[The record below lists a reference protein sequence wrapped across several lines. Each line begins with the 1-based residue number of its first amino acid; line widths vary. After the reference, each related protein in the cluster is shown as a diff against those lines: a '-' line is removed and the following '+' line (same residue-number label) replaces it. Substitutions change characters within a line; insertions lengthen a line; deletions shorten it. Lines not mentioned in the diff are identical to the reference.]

1 MNRTRAP
8 LVRIVFV
15 LISLLIVAI
24 ACDVPTPTPTP
35 TPTPLPP
42 QPPKVIRRIPER
54 GQEQELEAPIAITF
68 DQPMDQPSA
77 EAALDISPQ
86 IAGTF
91 SWQDNTLSFTPTGP
105 GFARAATY
113 RVTLSAQTRSAAG
126 LPLQDTFVFD
136 FQTLG
141 YLEVTS
147 VQPAPG
153 TEDVVS
159 DASVTVMFNRPVVP
173 LSAISQPD
181 LLQPIGFSPPV
192 AGEGTW
198 LNTSIYTFKA
208 TPGFT
213 PGTTYQAVVEAGQLA
228 EIPNAV
234 LPETY
239 AWRFTTQLP
248 KVVGVETSDPESYI
262 GPSPTIS
269 ITFNMPMDHISVEQR
284 FALLPEIGGP
294 PARGEFHWD
303 AETMSFRPLIP
314 LALDTAYAATVAEG
328 AHASTGGEGMEDDF
342 RWSFRTIQ
350 PPRLLRTWPA
360 DGQKDA
366 DSYTSLQVT
375 FSSPMNRDSFLANLT
390 ILPQPTDVYT
400 TWVDSDAEVYISF
413 GARPSTTYTFTFSA
427 GMEGR
432 YGHKLDRPHRVS
444 FTTEALSPSIYL
456 PPGRVGTYS
465 AYTTTAVYLQ
475 HVNVSELN
483 LSLYRLDRAD
493 FVLLNG
499 RDWWERWQKFQP
511 GPENLIRQ
519 WTDPVNPKLNEYL
532 ASAVPLAKDGKS
544 ALRPGFYYVE
554 VQAPGVREAMRHILV
569 VSQANVTLKIT
580 QSEALVWVTDLAS
593 GQPAPGLDV
602 AVIGSAGRV
611 LASGRT
617 DNDGVFVS
625 KLTPANERDPWAPI
639 LAIAGPDD
647 SPSASSTAW
656 SEGIAPWQFGL
667 PSEPYLDPYRVYV
680 YTDRTIY
687 RPGQT
692 VYFKGVLRGD
702 DDGRYSLPSDV
713 KTMQVAVRD
722 DKGKELFLSNLPLN
736 DMGTLHGEFR
746 LSDDAS
752 LGFYDLS
759 AQVGERTFGT
769 GFRVAEYR
777 KPEFVVTVSMD
788 REEYVQGDEI
798 TAQVAAS
805 YYFGGPVADAAVTWR
820 LMSQDHYFTWPENTD
835 SPPALG
841 QRYYD
846 FYDADYESRG
856 EQTVYG
862 ELVTASQ
869 GTTDAAGMFTFK
881 LPADIAT
888 RKNSQVFTLEA
899 SITDPSNQEV
909 SGRSSAIVHKGL
921 FYIGLAPQEYI
932 GTVGTESR
940 VDVLTVDAKG
950 APVSNVP
957 MTIVFLELEWYNV
970 QQQADDGRFYWR
982 WKLEETPVYTTTVT
996 TDAAGTAI
1004 AAFTPEEGGSYRV
1017 RAFARD
1023 RRENEIRSSTY
1034 LWISSRTFVSWRQ
1047 ENNDR
1052 VELVTDKR
1060 SYKPG
1065 ETARLLIPSPFQG
1078 QVKALLTVERGH
1090 IFSHRALTLQSNSD
1104 QLEIP
1109 IVSEYAPN
1117 SYASI
1122 VIIKGTDRSNPIPS
1136 YRVGYVNLDVS
1147 AQEKELTIQ
1156 IAPDRTTSYQ
1166 PSSKATFDV
1175 RATDFEGRGV
1185 EAELSLQLVDLSVL
1199 ALTSGA
1205 QGTMLDHFYRERGL
1219 GVRTGATLAISVDRY
1234 RQQAQPPAGKGGAG
1248 AQLDSDVIRKRF
1260 LDTAY
1265 WNAEVRTDAQG
1276 EARVTVDLP
1285 DNLTTWRASAK
1296 AVTADT
1302 LVGDGVADIVTTKDL
1317 IVRSVAPRFFV
1328 LGDQVQL
1335 GAIVHNNTAEI
1346 LTVDVSLDGAGITL
1360 EDGPQRVE
1368 IAAHGNQTVKWQA
1381 KVTAAGSA
1389 VLTWRAASGRLS
1401 DALQLTLPAYHYST
1415 PEVVATA
1422 GQVSSGQPRVETVI
1436 LADRLDPSQGELTV
1450 QLDPSVAASMRDGLK
1465 YLEEYPYD
1473 CIEQTVSRFLPNVI
1487 TYRALKK
1494 LGVTNEQLEA
1504 ALPQQVSVGLQRIY
1518 ALQHYDGGW
1527 GWWLADDSNPF
1538 ISAYVLLGVSEAA
1551 RAGFAVDSDVMA
1563 RAAAYLQGVLDSPNA
1578 SGTYHS
1584 NTRAFI
1590 LYVLAEYGQGDLG
1603 RTVALYE
1610 KRESLD
1616 IYGKAFLLMA
1626 LRTLEPEEERQV
1638 KTLLSDL
1645 TSAAI
1650 LSATGAHWEEEETDY
1665 WTMNTN
1671 TRSTAMIL
1679 EALVR
1684 ADPENALIPN
1694 VVRWLMTARKGGHW
1708 ETTQETAWSIMALT
1722 DFMVATGE
1730 LQGDYDY
1737 QVTLNGSSLGQGTVT
1752 VQDVDRTRRL
1762 VIAVQDLLRD
1772 EINYILLERLAPRAQ
1787 QTGEGQLYYSLHLR
1801 YYLPAEDV
1809 AALNRGIVVSRQYA
1823 LLDAPEMPIDTAK
1836 VGDVI
1841 RVKLTIIA
1849 PNDLHY
1855 LVVEDPLPAG
1865 CEALDL
1871 SLKTTSAAYQ
1881 DPQLTRQNGRP
1892 PYWWYFAESELRDEK
1907 AVLFA
1912 TYLGKG
1918 TYEYTYLIRSSIP
1931 GRFLAMPTLAYE
1943 MYFPDVFGRSDGG
1956 VFTIAD

>member
-1 MNRTRAP
+1 MNRIRAP
-8 LVRIVFV
+8 LVHILLV
-15 LISLLIVAI
+15 LISLLILAI
-24 ACDVPTPTPTP
+24 ACDAPRPTPTP

-42 QPPKVIRRIPER
+42 QPPKVIHRLPER
-54 GQEQELEAPIAITF
+54 GQEQELEGPIAITF
-68 DQPMDQPSA
+68 DQLMDQPSA
-77 EAALDISPQ
+77 EAAWSISPPV
-86 IAGTF
+86 AGTL

-113 RVTLSAQTRSAAG
+113 RVTLGAGTRSAAG
-126 LPLQDTFVFD
+126 LPLQDGFTFD

-153 TEDVVS
+153 TEDVAS
-159 DASVTVMFNRPVVP
+159 DALVTVMFNRPVVP
-173 LSAISQPD
+173 LSAISQPG
-181 LLQPIGFSPPV
+181 LPLPLRFSPSI
-192 AGEGTW
+192 AGQGEW

-213 PGTTYQAVVEAGQLA
+213 PGTTYQASVEAGQLA
-228 EIPNAV
+228 EIANAV
-234 LPETY
+234 LQETY
-239 AWRFTTQLP
+239 AWEFTTELP

-269 ITFNMPMDHISVEQR
+269 FTFNMPMDHASVEQQ
-284 FALLPEIGGP
+284 FELFSEQSGLGVP
-294 PARGEFHWD
+294 GEFHWD
-303 AETMSFRPLIP
+303 AETLTFRPSFP
-314 LALDTAYAATVAEG
+314 LALDTAYLAIVHAG
-328 AHASTGGEGMEDDF
+328 ARASTGGEGMEDDS

-350 PPRLLRTWPA
+350 TPRLLRTWPA

-375 FSSPMNRDSFLANLT
+375 FSSPMNRDSLLPNLT
-390 ILPQPTDVYT
+390 ILPQPTEVYT

-413 GARPSTTYTFTFSA
+413 GARPSTTYTFTFGA
-427 GMEGR
+427 DMEGR

-465 AYTTTAVYLQ
+465 AYTATVVYVQ

-483 LSLYRLDRAD
+483 LGIYRLDRAD

-511 GPENLIRQ
+511 STENLIRQ
-519 WTDPVNPKLNEYL
+519 WTARVDSELNEYL
-532 ASAVPLAKDGKS
+532 ASAVPLAQDGKS

-554 VQAPGVREAMRHILV
+554 VQAPGVREVMRHMLV

-602 AVIGSAGRV
+602 AVFGSAGKV

-617 DNDGVFVS
+617 DNDGVFFS
-625 KLTPANERDPWAPI
+625 KLTPNSERDPWAPI

-647 SPSASSTAW
+647 SPSVSSTDW

-667 PSEPYLDPYRVYV
+667 PSEPYLDPYRVYF

-692 VYFKGVLRGD
+692 IYFKGVLRGD
-702 DDGRYSLPSDV
+702 DDGRYSLPSGV

-722 DKGKELFLSNLPLN
+722 DEGKELFLSDLPLN
-736 DMGTLHGEFR
+736 DVGTLHGEFK
-746 LSDDAS
+746 LSDEAS

-777 KPEFVVTVSMD
+777 KPEFVVTVSID

-798 TAQVAAS
+798 TGQVAAS

-820 LMSQDHYFTWPENTD
+820 LMSQDHYFTWPENAD
-835 SPPALG
+835 IPSALR

-862 ELVTASQ
+862 ELVTTGQ

-881 LPADIAT
+881 LPADITT

-932 GTVGTESR
+932 GTVGTESK
-940 VDVLTVDAKG
+940 VDVITVDPKG
-950 APVSNVP
+950 ETVSNVAV
-957 MTIVFLELEWYNV
+957 TIVFLELDWYNV

-982 WKLEETPVYTTTVT
+982 WKLEETPVHTTTVS

-1004 AAFTPEEGGSYRV
+1004 AAFRPEEGGSYRV

-1023 RRENEIRSSTY
+1023 QRENEIRSSTY

-1065 ETARLLIPSPFQG
+1065 ETAGVLIPSPFQG
-1078 QVKALLTVERGH
+1078 NVKALLTVERGH
-1090 IFSHRALTLQSNSD
+1090 IFNHRVITLQSNSD
-1104 QLEIP
+1104 QVTVP
-1109 IVSEYAPN
+1109 ILSEYAPN
-1117 SYASI
+1117 AYVSI
-1122 VIIKGTDRSNPIPS
+1122 VIIKGTDRANPIPS
-1136 YRVGYVNLDVS
+1136 YRVGYANLDVS
-1147 AQEKELTIQ
+1147 AEEKELTIQ
-1156 IAPDRTTSYQ
+1156 IVPDRTTSYQ
-1166 PSSKATFDV
+1166 PGSKATFDL
-1175 RATDFEGRGV
+1175 RAADYEGRGV

-1199 ALTSGA
+1199 ALTDGA
-1205 QGTMLDHFYRERGL
+1205 QGTMLDHFYRKRGL

-1234 RQQAQPPAGKGGAG
+1234 REQAQPPAGKGGAG
-1248 AQLDSDVIRKRF
+1248 AELDRDVIRKRF

-1285 DNLTTWRASAK
+1285 DNLTTWRATAK

-1302 LVGDGVADIVTTKDL
+1302 LVGDGVADIVTSKDL
-1317 IVRSVAPRFFV
+1317 LVRSVAPRFFV
-1328 LGDQVQL
+1328 LGDQVEL
-1335 GAIVHNNTAEI
+1335 GAIVHNNTAET
-1346 LTVDVSLDGAGITL
+1346 LSVDVSLDGVGVTI
-1360 EDGPQRVE
+1360 ESGRQQVE
-1368 IAAHGNQTVKWQA
+1368 IAPHGMQTVNWRA
-1381 KVTAAGSA
+1381 HVSAAGSA
-1389 VLTWRAASGRLS
+1389 VLTWRASSGGLS
-1401 DALQLTLPAYHYST
+1401 DALELTLPVYHYST

-1422 GQVSSGQPRVETVI
+1422 GQVASGQPRIETVI
-1436 LADRLDPSQGELTV
+1436 LPDRLDPSQGELTV
-1450 QLDPSVAASMRDGLK
+1450 QLDPSLAAGMRDGLK
-1465 YLEEYPYD
+1465 YLEEYSYD

-1494 LGVTNEQLEA
+1494 LGVTNEELET

-1538 ISAYVLLGVSEAA
+1538 ISAYVLLGAHEAA
-1551 RAGFAVDSDVMA
+1551 RTGFAVDGDVMA
-1563 RAAAYLQGVLDSPNA
+1563 RAAAYLQDVLDSSTA
-1578 SGTYHS
+1578 DRTYYS
-1584 NTRAFI
+1584 NTYAFI

-1616 IYGKAFLLMA
+1616 VYGKAFLLMA
-1626 LRTLEPEEERQV
+1626 LRTLEPEEERRV

-1645 TSAAI
+1645 TNAAI
-1650 LSATGAHWEEEETDY
+1650 LSATGAHWEEEGTDY

-1671 TRSTAMIL
+1671 TRSTATVL

-1684 ADPENALIPN
+1684 ADPQNALIPN

-1722 DFMVATGE
+1722 DFMISTGE
-1730 LQGDYDY
+1730 LLGDYDY
-1737 QVTLNGSSLGQGTVT
+1737 QVALNGRSLGQDTVT
-1752 VQDVDRTRRL
+1752 AQDVDQTRRL
-1762 VIAVQDLLRD
+1762 VVAVQDLMRD

-1809 AALNRGIVVSRQYA
+1809 VALNRGIVVSRQYA
-1823 LLDAPEMPIDTAK
+1823 LLDAPELPIDTAK

-1841 RVKLTIIA
+1841 QVKLTIIA

-1881 DPQLTRQNGRP
+1881 GPELTRQTGRP

-1912 TYLGKG
+1912 TYLAKG

-1931 GRFLAMPTLAYE
+1931 GRFLVMSTQAYE
-1943 MYFPDVFGRSDGG
+1943 MYFPEVFGRSDGG
-1956 VFTIAD
+1956 VFTISD